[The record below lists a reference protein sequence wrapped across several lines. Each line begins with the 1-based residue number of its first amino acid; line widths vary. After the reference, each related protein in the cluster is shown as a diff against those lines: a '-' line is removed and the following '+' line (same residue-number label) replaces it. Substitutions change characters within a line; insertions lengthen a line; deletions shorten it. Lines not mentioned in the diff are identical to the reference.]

1 MKTIVLNILTVVALG
16 AAVTGCKNGAEE
28 AKTGDAEVVKEVMVE
43 ASYKAIPEES
53 MIMWTAN
60 KVVGGHS
67 GTINV
72 ANGVAQTKGNELV
85 GGNFIFDI
93 STLENTDI
101 EDAEEK
107 AKLEGHLKSADFFDA
122 ETFPNATFE
131 ITNVDGNMVSGNLK
145 MKGIEKNV
153 TFPAQIGMNGD
164 MMTII
169 SDTFTIDRTEWDIK
183 YNSGKFADPAKL
195 GDYMIKD
202 DVELKVSIK
211 AKKA

>member
-1 MKTIVLNILTVVALG
+1 MKRIVLNILTVVALG

-28 AKTGDAEVVKEVMVE
+28 AKTGEAEVVKEVMVE
-43 ASYKAIPEES
+43 AKYEAIPEES

-85 GGNFIFDI
+85 GGNFVFDI

-101 EDAEEK
+101 EEAEDK

-131 ITNVDGNMVSGNLK
+131 ITKVDGNMVSGNLK

-202 DVELKVSIK
+202 NVELKVSIK